1 MLRPRSRIQHI
12 FATSHM
18 AIRLIATCTV
28 THGAHAP
35 HGGQHRLAILR
46 GGGSSPPRLPR
57 TQNPEWLRYRSTING
72 LKEGEPERQDTET
85 WATACRHLAGVC
97 DLALLEG
104 GTCELLAMHGDSL
117 IKVGGAYFL
126 ISTPDGRLQ
135 NSGVSRIGFR
145 ASKTLHNR
153 ESAQKRARRSR
164 QSVLTMRVRDMCSLR
179 LKWWRS
185 SGAIPSCHSPRED
198 QR

>member
-1 MLRPRSRIQHI
+1 MLKARSRILHS
-12 FATSHM
+12 FATSHL

-57 TQNPEWLRYRSTING
+57 TENPAWLRFQSTING
-72 LKEGEPERQDTET
+72 LKEGEPGRQDAET
-85 WATACRHLAGVC
+85 WATMCRHLAGVC

-117 IKVGGAYFL
+117 IKVGTCL
-126 ISTPDGRLQ
+126 DESTPDCKSAACYDSL
-135 NSGVSRIGFR
+135 FR
-145 ASKTLHNR
+145 CRKG
-153 ESAQKRARRSR
+153 
-164 QSVLTMRVRDMCSLR
+164 C
-179 LKWWRS
+179 
-185 SGAIPSCHSPRED
+185 AIENQHKN
-198 QR
+198 